1 MPLHIIIDG
10 YNLIHR
16 SETFNEYHAADIES
30 ARDALVDALSV
41 YKRLKSHKITVVFDA
56 WNAPAGATRKDRRKG
71 IHIQFSSAMETADHV
86 IKRMAARE
94 KEKALVVSSD
104 REIVSFAESQG
115 AATISS
121 PLFEERIHLAAS
133 DMADDIDRSTSTHS
147 GWLPTTKK
155 KGPRRRLSKRERRN
169 RLKLGKL

>member
-1 MPLHIIIDG
+1 MSLHIIIDG

-30 ARDALVDALSV
+30 ARDSLVDALAA
-41 YKRLKSHKITVVFDA
+41 YKRLKPHKITVVFDA
-56 WNAPAGATRKDRRKG
+56 WNAPAGAIRKDRRKG
-71 IHIQFSSAMETADHV
+71 IHIQFSSASETADHV

-94 KEKALVVSSD
+94 KVKAMVVSSD
-104 REIVSFAESQG
+104 REIVNYAESQG
-115 AATISS
+115 AATISAK
-121 PLFEERIHLAAS
+121 LFEERIHLAAS
-133 DMADDIDRSTSTHS
+133 DMTDDTDRSTDS